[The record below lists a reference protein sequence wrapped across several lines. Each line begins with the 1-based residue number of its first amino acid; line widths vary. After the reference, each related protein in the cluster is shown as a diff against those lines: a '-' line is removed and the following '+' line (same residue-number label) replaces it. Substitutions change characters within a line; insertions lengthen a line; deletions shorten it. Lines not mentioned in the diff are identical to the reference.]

1 MIRKS
6 CHLSEPW
13 FLAGHTVSAHGV
25 STDSSRRHRTSGIR
39 LFIVVSRLVS
49 RAMALRAAVR
59 GPSALRWRRFFATD
73 EKKVE
78 WGPSLAPSGFRHEPE
93 PKNVIVKR
101 DRPASAAVHRVLASV
116 VLERPPIVIPPLE
129 PWQQDWADFQ
139 LRLRAQREHVPKT
152 QLDEDQEP
160 VLPRVDSF
168 YRRPAPLPR
177 RRPSQDDLMR
187 METDSTVRSYPR
199 ITLDDE
205 RDDRRSLNRKLW
217 ERLYLIVRRN
227 RPSFQW
233 SFPQAAW
240 REGESLRLVRTHTR
254 THARHTRARL
264 MTAAPDCR
272 APAGRPSRPRHARPC
287 YRQRA
292 HRPPAVQG
300 AGREGRRGRQGNCGM
315 AAMPSRRRAVCARA
329 RACARAERECPRSTT
344 SMACSWTA
352 S

>member
-25 STDSSRRHRTSGIR
+25 STDSSRRHRTSGGYFCIR
-39 LFIVVSRLVS
+39 VSRVVS

-101 DRPASAAVHRVLASV
+101 DRQASAAVHRVLASV

-240 REGESLRLVRTHTR
+240 REGESLRLVRTHAR
-254 THARHTRARL
+254 THPPHARTPDNGGARLPSVSLTTKPATTCTPMSLATGLSATCGTRRGTTRA
-264 MTAAPDCR
+264 P
-272 APAGRPSRPRHARPC
+272 
-287 YRQRA
+287 
-292 HRPPAVQG
+292 RPPRKLWYGCEAQPS
-300 AGREGRRGRQGNCGM
+300 AGS
-315 AAMPSRRRAVCARA
+315 P
-329 RACARAERECPRSTT
+329 RACVFVRARAERECPRSTT
-344 SMACSWTA
+344 STA
-352 S
+352 SSLTAS